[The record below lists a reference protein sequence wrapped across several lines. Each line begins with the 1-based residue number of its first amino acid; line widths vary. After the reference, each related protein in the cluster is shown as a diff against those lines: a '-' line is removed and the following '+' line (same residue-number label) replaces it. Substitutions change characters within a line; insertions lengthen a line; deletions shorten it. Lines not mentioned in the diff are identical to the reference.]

1 MDFQLTEAQQQLQ
14 REVVAYLQRH
24 ITPELEAEL
33 LAQQEG
39 GGPDTHPHYSR
50 FMRQL
55 GRDGW
60 LGLAWPKQY
69 GGQERDAID
78 QYIFFDTIA
87 GYYRIPIPF
96 LAINAIGSTIMR
108 AGTEA
113 QKDRFLPP
121 LLRGELNIAV
131 GYTEPGAGSDLAS
144 LKTKAVRDGDDYV
157 ISGQKVFTSL
167 AHFCDYI
174 WLAARTDPAA
184 KKHKG
189 ISIFMVDTRL
199 PGVTINPLRT
209 MGGFRT
215 NVTFYDN
222 VRVPKSCLIGEENKG
237 WSYIN
242 SQLAMERI
250 GLVPHSRMRRVLE
263 DMVAWAKG
271 TTIDGRRVFDEPW
284 VRERLADL
292 TAKTEVLRLFNFRAA
307 SLISQG
313 IEPFAEAAM
322 TKVFG
327 SELFQSVAGTCMD
340 MMGLIGGMQPPSD
353 ISPAKGIFQ
362 RDFVAMRLLTFGGGT
377 NEVLKDMIALSGLG
391 MPPSRLA

>member
-1 MDFQLTEAQQQLQ
+1 MDFELTDAQQQLQ
-14 REVVAYLQRH
+14 REIVAYLEKH
-24 ITPELEAEL
+24 ITPQLQAEL

-39 GGPDTHPHYSR
+39 GGPATHPHYSR
-50 FMRQL
+50 FMQQL

-60 LGLAWPKQY
+60 LGLAWPKEY

-108 AGTEA
+108 AGRPE

-131 GYTEPGAGSDLAS
+131 GYTEPGAGTDLAS
-144 LKTKAVRDGDDYV
+144 LKTRAVREGDHYV
-157 ISGQKVFTSL
+157 INGQKVFTSL

-199 PGVTINPLRT
+199 PGVTITPLHT
-209 MGGFRT
+209 MGGFRS

-222 VRVPKSCLIGEENKG
+222 VKVPADCLIGEENKG

-250 GLVPHSRMRRVLE
+250 GLVPHSRMRRMLE
-263 DMVAWAKG
+263 DMIRWTKDTV
-271 TTIDGRRVFDEPW
+271 IDGRRLFDEPW
-284 VRERLADL
+284 VREKLADL
-292 TAKTEVLRLFNFRAA
+292 TVRTEVLRLFNFRAA
-307 SLISQG
+307 TMIAQG

-322 TKVFG
+322 TKVYG
-327 SELFQSVAGTCMD
+327 SELFQTVAGTCMD
-340 MMGLIGGMQPPSD
+340 IMGLIGGLQPPSGL
-353 ISPAKGIFQ
+353 SPAQGVFQ
-362 RDFVAMRLLTFGGGT
+362 RDFAALRLLTFGGGA
-377 NEVLKDMIALSGLG
+377 NEVLKDMIAVSGLG
-391 MPPSRLA
+391 MPPSRLP

>member
-14 REVVAYLQRH
+14 RDVVAYLERH
-24 ITPELEAEL
+24 VTPALEAEL
-33 LAQQEG
+33 VAQQEG
-39 GGPDTHPHYSR
+39 GGPDTHPHYSQ
-50 FMRQL
+50 FIRQL

-60 LGLAWPKQY
+60 LGLAWPKRY

-78 QYIFFDTIA
+78 QYIFFDTVA

-108 AGTEA
+108 AGTEE

-131 GYTEPGAGSDLAS
+131 GYSEPGAGSDLAS
-144 LKTKAVRDGDDYV
+144 LRTRAVRDGDDYV
-157 ISGQKVFTSL
+157 ITGQKVFTSL

-174 WLAARTDPAA
+174 WLAARTDPTV

-189 ISIFMVDTRL
+189 ISIFMVDTRS
-199 PGVTINPLRT
+199 PGVTITPLHT

-215 NVTFYDN
+215 NVTFYDD
-222 VRVPKSCLIGEENKG
+222 VRVPKSCLIGEVNKG

-263 DMVAWAKG
+263 EMIAWARSA
-271 TTIDGRRVFDEPW
+271 TIDGRRVFDEPW

-292 TAKTEVLRLFNFRAA
+292 TARTEVLRLFNFRAA
-307 SLISQG
+307 SQIALG

-327 SELFQSVAGTCMD
+327 SELFQTVAGTCMD
-340 MMGLIGGMQPPSD
+340 MMGLVGGMQPPSG
-353 ISPAKGIFQ
+353 ISPMKGLLQ

-377 NEVLKDMIALSGLG
+377 NEVLRDMVALMGLG
-391 MPPSRLA
+391 MPPSRLP

>member
-14 REVVAYLQRH
+14 RDVIDYLERH
-24 ITPELEAEL
+24 VTPALEAEL

-39 GGPDTHPHYSR
+39 GGPDTHPHYSQ
-50 FMRQL
+50 FIRQL

-60 LGLAWPKQY
+60 LGLAWPKRY

-78 QYIFFDTIA
+78 QYIFFDTVA

-108 AGTEA
+108 AGTEE

-131 GYTEPGAGSDLAS
+131 GYSEPGAGSDLAS
-144 LKTKAVRDGDDYV
+144 LRTRAVRDGDDYV
-157 ISGQKVFTSL
+157 ITGQKVFTSL

-174 WLAARTDPAA
+174 WLAARTDPTV

-189 ISIFMVDTRL
+189 ISIFMVDTRS
-199 PGVTINPLRT
+199 PGVTITPLHT

-215 NVTFYDN
+215 NVTFYDD
-222 VRVPKSCLIGEENKG
+222 VRVPKSCLIGEVNKG

-263 DMVAWAKG
+263 EMIAWARSA
-271 TTIDGRRVFDEPW
+271 TIDGRRVFDEPW

-292 TAKTEVLRLFNFRAA
+292 TARTEVLRLFKFRAA
-307 SLISQG
+307 SQIALG

-327 SELFQSVAGTCMD
+327 SELFQTVAGTCMD
-340 MMGLIGGMQPPSD
+340 MMGLLGGMQPPSG
-353 ISPAKGIFQ
+353 ISPMKGLLQ

-377 NEVLKDMIALSGLG
+377 NEVLRDMVALMGLG
-391 MPPSRLA
+391 MPPSRLP

>member
-14 REVVAYLQRH
+14 RDVIDYLERH
-24 ITPELEAEL
+24 VTPALEAEL

-39 GGPDTHPHYSR
+39 GGPDTHPHYSQ
-50 FMRQL
+50 FIRQL

-60 LGLAWPKQY
+60 LGLAWPKRY

-78 QYIFFDTIA
+78 QYIFFDTVA
-87 GYYRIPIPF
+87 GYYRVPIPF

-108 AGTEA
+108 AGTEE

-131 GYTEPGAGSDLAS
+131 GYSEPGAGSDLAS
-144 LKTKAVRDGDDYV
+144 LRTRAVRDGDDYV
-157 ISGQKVFTSL
+157 ITGQKVFTSL

-174 WLAARTDPAA
+174 WLAARTDPTV

-189 ISIFMVDTRL
+189 ISIFMVDTRS
-199 PGVTINPLRT
+199 PGVTITPLHT

-215 NVTFYDN
+215 NVTFYDD

-250 GLVPHSRMRRVLE
+250 GLVPHSRMRRALE
-263 DMVAWAKG
+263 EMIAWAKS

-292 TAKTEVLRLFNFRAA
+292 TARTEVLRLFNFRAA
-307 SLISQG
+307 SQIAQG

-322 TKVFG
+322 TKVYG
-327 SELFQSVAGTCMD
+327 SELFQTVAGTCMD
-340 MMGLIGGMQPPSD
+340 VMGLVGGMQPPSG
-353 ISPAKGIFQ
+353 ISPMKGLLQ

-377 NEVLKDMIALSGLG
+377 NEVLRDMVALTGLG
-391 MPPSRLA
+391 MPPSRIA

>member
-1 MDFQLTEAQQQLQ
+1 MDFQLNEAQQQLQ
-14 REVVAYLQRH
+14 REITAYLERH
-24 ITPELEAEL
+24 VTPSLEAEL

-50 FMRQL
+50 FIRQL

-60 LGLAWPKQY
+60 LGLAWPKRY

-78 QYIFFDTIA
+78 QYIFFDTVA
-87 GYYRIPIPF
+87 GYYRVPIPF

-108 AGTEA
+108 AGTEE

-144 LKTKAVRDGDDYV
+144 LRTKAVRDGDDYV
-157 ISGQKVFTSL
+157 INGQKVFTSL

-199 PGVTINPLRT
+199 PGVTISPLRT

-222 VRVPKSCLIGEENKG
+222 VRVPKACLIGEENKG

-250 GLVPHSRMRRVLE
+250 GLVPHSRMRRILE
-263 DMVAWAKG
+263 EMIAWAKG
-271 TTIDGRRVFDEPW
+271 TTIDGRRVFDEAW

-292 TAKTEVLRLFNFRAA
+292 VARTEVLRLFNFRAA
-307 SLISQG
+307 SQIAQG
-313 IEPFAEAAM
+313 IEPFADAAM

-327 SELFQSVAGTCMD
+327 SELFQAVAGTCMD
-340 MMGLIGGMQPPSD
+340 MMGLIGGMQPPSA
-353 ISPAKGIFQ
+353 ISPMNGLLQ

-377 NEVLKDMIALSGLG
+377 NEVLRDMVALSGLG
-391 MPPSRLA
+391 MPPSRIA

>member
-1 MDFQLTEAQQQLQ
+1 MDFQLTETQQQLQ
-14 REVVAYLQRH
+14 REVIAYLERH
-24 ITPELEAEL
+24 VTPALEAEL
-33 LAQQEG
+33 LVQQEG
-39 GGPDTHPHYSR
+39 GGPDTHPHYSQ
-50 FMRQL
+50 FIRQL

-60 LGLAWPKQY
+60 LGLAWPKRY

-78 QYIFFDTIA
+78 QYIFFDTVA
-87 GYYRIPIPF
+87 GYYRVPIPF

-108 AGTEA
+108 AGTEE
-113 QKDRFLPP
+113 QRDRFLPP

-131 GYTEPGAGSDLAS
+131 GYTEPEAGSDLAS

-174 WLAARTDPAA
+174 WLAVRTDPAA
-184 KKHKG
+184 RKHKG
-189 ISIFMVDTRL
+189 ISILMVDTRL
-199 PGVTINPLRT
+199 PGVTISPLRT

-237 WSYIN
+237 WGYIN

-263 DMVAWAKG
+263 EMIAWAKS

-292 TAKTEVLRLFNFRAA
+292 TARTEVLRLFNFRAA
-307 SLISQG
+307 SQIAQG

-322 TKVFG
+322 TKVYG
-327 SELFQSVAGTCMD
+327 SELFQTVAGTCMD
-340 MMGLIGGMQPPSD
+340 MMGMIGGMQPPSG
-353 ISPAKGIFQ
+353 ISPMSGLLQ

-377 NEVLKDMIALSGLG
+377 NEVLKDMVALTGLG
-391 MPPSRLA
+391 MPPSRMA

>member
-14 REVVAYLQRH
+14 RDVVAYLERH
-24 ITPELEAEL
+24 VTPALEAEL

-39 GGPDTHPHYSR
+39 GGPDTHPHYSQ
-50 FMRQL
+50 FIRQL

-60 LGLAWPKQY
+60 LGLAWPKRY

-78 QYIFFDTIA
+78 QYIFFDTVA
-87 GYYRIPIPF
+87 GYYRVPIPF

-108 AGTEA
+108 AGTEE

-131 GYTEPGAGSDLAS
+131 GYSEPGAGSDLAS
-144 LKTKAVRDGDDYV
+144 LRTRAVRDGDDYV
-157 ISGQKVFTSL
+157 ITGQKVFTSL

-174 WLAARTDPAA
+174 WLAARTDPTV

-189 ISIFMVDTRL
+189 ISIFMVDTRS
-199 PGVTINPLRT
+199 PGVTITPLHT

-215 NVTFYDN
+215 NVTFYDD
-222 VRVPKSCLIGEENKG
+222 VRVPKSCLIGEVNKG

-263 DMVAWAKG
+263 EMIAWARSA
-271 TTIDGRRVFDEPW
+271 TIDGRRVFDEPW

-292 TAKTEVLRLFNFRAA
+292 TARTEVLRLFNFRAA
-307 SLISQG
+307 SQIALG

-327 SELFQSVAGTCMD
+327 SELFQTVAGTCMD
-340 MMGLIGGMQPPSD
+340 MMGMIGGMQPPSG
-353 ISPAKGIFQ
+353 ISPMSGLLQ

-377 NEVLKDMIALSGLG
+377 NEVLKDMVALTGLG
-391 MPPSRLA
+391 MPPSRMA

>member
-1 MDFQLTEAQQQLQ
+1 M
-14 REVVAYLQRH
+14 
-24 ITPELEAEL
+24 
-33 LAQQEG
+33 
-39 GGPDTHPHYSR
+39 
-50 FMRQL
+50 
-55 GRDGW
+55 
-60 LGLAWPKQY
+60 
-69 GGQERDAID
+69 
-78 QYIFFDTIA
+78 
-87 GYYRIPIPF
+87 
-96 LAINAIGSTIMR
+96 
-108 AGTEA
+108 
-113 QKDRFLPP
+113 
-121 LLRGELNIAV
+121 
-131 GYTEPGAGSDLAS
+131 
-144 LKTKAVRDGDDYV
+144 RDGDDYV

-167 AHFCDYI
+167 ANFCDYI
-174 WLAARTDPAA
+174 WLAVRTDPSA

-199 PGVTINPLRT
+199 PGITINPMQT

-250 GLVPHSRMRRVLE
+250 GLVPHSRMRRMLE
-263 DMVAWAKG
+263 EMIAWARS

-292 TAKTEVLRLFNFRAA
+292 TARTEVLRLFNFRAA
-307 SLISQG
+307 SQIAQG

-327 SELFQSVAGTCMD
+327 SELFQTVAGTCMD
-340 MMGLIGGMQPPSD
+340 MMGLVGGMQPPSA
-353 ISPAKGIFQ
+353 ISPMNGLLQ

-377 NEVLKDMIALSGLG
+377 NEVLKDMVALSGLG
-391 MPPSRLA
+391 MPPSRIA

>member
-1 MDFQLTEAQQQLQ
+1 MDFQLTEAQQLLQ
-14 REVVAYLQRH
+14 REVVAYLEKH
-24 ITPELEAEL
+24 ITPELQAEL

-69 GGQERDAID
+69 GGLERDAID

-96 LAINAIGSTIMR
+96 LAINAIGATIMR
-108 AGTEA
+108 AGTTE

-131 GYTEPGAGSDLAS
+131 GYTEPGAGTDLAS
-144 LKTKAVRDGDDYV
+144 LKTRAVRDGDHFV
-157 ISGQKVFTSL
+157 IKGQKVFTSL

-174 WLAARTDPAA
+174 WLAARTDLNA

-199 PGVTINPLRT
+199 PGVSIHPLHT
-209 MGGFRT
+209 MGGFRS
-215 NVTFYDN
+215 NVTFYDD
-222 VRVPKSCLIGEENKG
+222 VRVPKDCLIGEENKG

-250 GLVPHSRMRRVLE
+250 GLVPHSRMRRMLE
-263 DMVAWAKG
+263 DMIRWAKD
-271 TTIDGRRVFDEPW
+271 TEIDGRRLFDEPW
-284 VRERLADL
+284 VREKLADL
-292 TAKTEVLRLFNFRAA
+292 TARTEVLRLFNFRAA
-307 SLISQG
+307 KMITQG

-322 TKVFG
+322 TKVYG
-327 SELFQSVAGTCMD
+327 SELFQTVAGTCMD
-340 MMGLIGGMQPPSD
+340 IMGLIGGLQPPSD
-353 ISPAKGIFQ
+353 VSPAKGLFQ
-362 RDFVAMRLLTFGGGT
+362 RDFAALRLLTFGGGA

>member
-14 REVVAYLQRH
+14 RDVVAYLERH
-24 ITPELEAEL
+24 VTPALEAEL

-39 GGPDTHPHYSR
+39 GGPDTHPHYSQ
-50 FMRQL
+50 FIRQL

-60 LGLAWPKQY
+60 LGLAWPKRY

-78 QYIFFDTIA
+78 QYIFFDTVA
-87 GYYRIPIPF
+87 GYYRVPIPF

-108 AGTEA
+108 AGTEE

-131 GYTEPGAGSDLAS
+131 GYSEPGAGSDLAS
-144 LKTKAVRDGDDYV
+144 LRTRAVRDGDDYV
-157 ISGQKVFTSL
+157 ITGQKVFTSL

-174 WLAARTDPAA
+174 WLAARTDPTV

-189 ISIFMVDTRL
+189 ISIFMVDTRS
-199 PGVTINPLRT
+199 PGVTITPLHT

-215 NVTFYDN
+215 NVTFYDD
-222 VRVPKSCLIGEENKG
+222 VRVPKSCLIGEVNKG

-263 DMVAWAKG
+263 EMIAWARSA
-271 TTIDGRRVFDEPW
+271 TIDGRRVFDEPW

-292 TAKTEVLRLFNFRAA
+292 TARTEVLRLFNFRAA
-307 SLISQG
+307 SQIALG

-327 SELFQSVAGTCMD
+327 SELFQTVAGTCMD
-340 MMGLIGGMQPPSD
+340 MMGLLGGMQPPSG
-353 ISPAKGIFQ
+353 ISPMKGLLQ

-377 NEVLKDMIALSGLG
+377 NEVLRDMVALMGLG
-391 MPPSRLA
+391 MPPSRLP

>member
-14 REVVAYLQRH
+14 RDVIDYLERH
-24 ITPELEAEL
+24 VTPALEAEL

-39 GGPDTHPHYSR
+39 GGPDTHPHYSQ
-50 FMRQL
+50 FIRQL

-60 LGLAWPKQY
+60 LGLAWPKRY

-78 QYIFFDTIA
+78 QYIFFDTVA
-87 GYYRIPIPF
+87 GYYRVPIPF

-108 AGTEA
+108 AGTEE

-131 GYTEPGAGSDLAS
+131 GYSEPGAGSDLAS
-144 LKTKAVRDGDDYV
+144 LRTRAVRDGDDYV
-157 ISGQKVFTSL
+157 ITGQKVFTSL

-174 WLAARTDPAA
+174 WLAARTDPTV

-189 ISIFMVDTRL
+189 ISIFMVDTRS
-199 PGVTINPLRT
+199 PGVTITPLHT

-215 NVTFYDN
+215 NVTFYDD
-222 VRVPKSCLIGEENKG
+222 VRVPKSCLIGEVNKG

-263 DMVAWAKG
+263 EMIAWARSA
-271 TTIDGRRVFDEPW
+271 TIDGRRVFDEPW

-292 TAKTEVLRLFNFRAA
+292 TARTEVLRLFNFRAA
-307 SLISQG
+307 SQIALG

-327 SELFQSVAGTCMD
+327 SELFQTVAGTCMD
-340 MMGLIGGMQPPSD
+340 MMGLVGGMQPPSG
-353 ISPAKGIFQ
+353 ISPMKGLLQ

-377 NEVLKDMIALSGLG
+377 NEVLRDMVALMGLG
-391 MPPSRLA
+391 MPPSRLP

>member
-14 REVVAYLQRH
+14 RDVIDYLERH
-24 ITPELEAEL
+24 VTPALEAEL

-39 GGPDTHPHYSR
+39 GGPDTHPHYSQ
-50 FMRQL
+50 FIRQL

-60 LGLAWPKQY
+60 LGLAWPKRY

-78 QYIFFDTIA
+78 QYIFFDTVA

-108 AGTEA
+108 AGTEE

-131 GYTEPGAGSDLAS
+131 GYSEPGAGSDLAS
-144 LKTKAVRDGDDYV
+144 LRTRAVRDGDDYV
-157 ISGQKVFTSL
+157 ITGQKVFTSL

-174 WLAARTDPAA
+174 WLAARTDPTV

-189 ISIFMVDTRL
+189 ISIFMVDTRS
-199 PGVTINPLRT
+199 PGVTITPLHT

-215 NVTFYDN
+215 NVTFYDD
-222 VRVPKSCLIGEENKG
+222 VRVPKSCLIGEVNKG

-263 DMVAWAKG
+263 EMIAWARSA
-271 TTIDGRRVFDEPW
+271 TIDGRRVFDEPW

-292 TAKTEVLRLFNFRAA
+292 TARTEVLRLFNFRAA
-307 SLISQG
+307 SQIALG

-327 SELFQSVAGTCMD
+327 SELFQTVAGTCMD
-340 MMGLIGGMQPPSD
+340 MMGLVGGMQPPSG
-353 ISPAKGIFQ
+353 ISPMKGLLQ

-377 NEVLKDMIALSGLG
+377 NEVLRDMVALMGLG
-391 MPPSRLA
+391 MPPSRLP

>member
-1 MDFQLTEAQQQLQ
+1 MAKAV
-14 REVVAYLQRH
+14 RRA
-24 ITPELEAEL
+24 
-33 LAQQEG
+33 G
-39 GGPDTHPHYSR
+39 
-50 FMRQL
+50 
-55 GRDGW
+55 
-60 LGLAWPKQY
+60 K
-69 GGQERDAID
+69 DAID
-78 QYIFFDTIA
+78 QYIFFDTVA
-87 GYYRIPIPF
+87 GYYRVPIPF

-108 AGTEA
+108 AGTEE

-121 LLRGELNIAV
+121 LLRGGLNIAV

-167 AHFCDYI
+167 ANFCDYI
-174 WLAARTDPAA
+174 WLAVRTDPSA

-199 PGVTINPLRT
+199 PGITINPMQT

-250 GLVPHSRMRRVLE
+250 GLVPHSRMRRMLE
-263 DMVAWAKG
+263 EMIAWARS

-284 VRERLADL
+284 VRKDSPISRPGPRCCGCSIS
-292 TAKTEVLRLFNFRAA
+292 VRRARSRRA
-307 SLISQG
+307 SN
-313 IEPFAEAAM
+313 
-322 TKVFG
+322 
-327 SELFQSVAGTCMD
+327 
-340 MMGLIGGMQPPSD
+340 
-353 ISPAKGIFQ
+353 
-362 RDFVAMRLLTFGGGT
+362 R
-377 NEVLKDMIALSGLG
+377 
-391 MPPSRLA
+391 SRRRP

>member
-14 REVVAYLQRH
+14 RDVVAYLERH
-24 ITPELEAEL
+24 VTPALEAEL

-39 GGPDTHPHYSR
+39 GGPDTHPHYSQ
-50 FMRQL
+50 FIRQL

-60 LGLAWPKQY
+60 LGLAWPKRY

-78 QYIFFDTIA
+78 QYIFFDTVA
-87 GYYRIPIPF
+87 GYYRVPIPF

-108 AGTEA
+108 AGTEE

-131 GYTEPGAGSDLAS
+131 GYSEPGAGSDLAS
-144 LKTKAVRDGDDYV
+144 LRTRAVRDGDDYV
-157 ISGQKVFTSL
+157 ITGQKVFTSL

-174 WLAARTDPAA
+174 WLAARTDPTV

-189 ISIFMVDTRL
+189 ISIFMVDTRS
-199 PGVTINPLRT
+199 PGVTITPLHT

-215 NVTFYDN
+215 NVTFYDD

-250 GLVPHSRMRRVLE
+250 GLVPHSRMRRALE
-263 DMVAWAKG
+263 EMIAWAKS

-292 TAKTEVLRLFNFRAA
+292 TARTEVLRLFNFRAA
-307 SLISQG
+307 SQIAQG

-322 TKVFG
+322 TKVYG
-327 SELFQSVAGTCMD
+327 SELFQTVAGTCMD
-340 MMGLIGGMQPPSD
+340 VMGLVGGMQPPSG
-353 ISPAKGIFQ
+353 ISPMKGLLQ

-377 NEVLKDMIALSGLG
+377 NEVLRDMVALTGLG
-391 MPPSRLA
+391 MPPSRIA

>member
-1 MDFQLTEAQQQLQ
+1 MDFELTEAQQQLQ
-14 REVVAYLQRH
+14 REVVAYLEKH
-24 ITPELEAEL
+24 ITPELQAEL

-39 GGPDTHPHYSR
+39 GGPATHPHYSR
-50 FMRQL
+50 FMQQL

-60 LGLAWPKQY
+60 LGLAWPKEY

-108 AGTEA
+108 AGRPE

-131 GYTEPGAGSDLAS
+131 GYTEPGAGTDLAS
-144 LKTKAVRDGDDYV
+144 LKTRAVREGDHYV
-157 ISGQKVFTSL
+157 INGQKVFTSL

-199 PGVTINPLRT
+199 PGVTITPLHT
-209 MGGFRT
+209 MGGFRS

-222 VRVPKSCLIGEENKG
+222 VKVPADCLIGEENKG

-250 GLVPHSRMRRVLE
+250 GLVPHSRMRRMLE
-263 DMVAWAKG
+263 DMIRWTKDTV
-271 TTIDGRRVFDEPW
+271 IDGRRLFDEPW
-284 VRERLADL
+284 VREKLADL
-292 TAKTEVLRLFNFRAA
+292 TMRTEVLRLFNFRAA
-307 SLISQG
+307 TMIAQG

-322 TKVFG
+322 TKVYG
-327 SELFQSVAGTCMD
+327 SELFQTVAGTCMD
-340 MMGLIGGMQPPSD
+340 IMGLIGGLQPPSGL
-353 ISPAKGIFQ
+353 SPAQGVFQ
-362 RDFVAMRLLTFGGGT
+362 RDFAALRLLTFGGGA
-377 NEVLKDMIALSGLG
+377 NEVLKDMIAVSGLG
-391 MPPSRLA
+391 MPPSRLP

>member
-1 MDFQLTEAQQQLQ
+1 MDFQLTETQQQLQ
-14 REVVAYLQRH
+14 REVIAYLERH
-24 ITPELEAEL
+24 VTPALEAEL
-33 LAQQEG
+33 LVQQEG
-39 GGPDTHPHYSR
+39 GGPDTHPHYSQ
-50 FMRQL
+50 FIRQL

-60 LGLAWPKQY
+60 LGLAWPKRY

-78 QYIFFDTIA
+78 QYIFFDTVA
-87 GYYRIPIPF
+87 GYYRVPIPF

-108 AGTEA
+108 AGTEE

-174 WLAARTDPAA
+174 WLAVRTDPAA
-184 KKHKG
+184 RKHKG
-189 ISIFMVDTRL
+189 ISILMVDTRL
-199 PGVTINPLRT
+199 PGVTISPLRT

-237 WSYIN
+237 WGYIN

-263 DMVAWAKG
+263 EMIAWAKS

-292 TAKTEVLRLFNFRAA
+292 TARTEVLRLFNFRAA
-307 SLISQG
+307 SQIAQG

-322 TKVFG
+322 TKVYG
-327 SELFQSVAGTCMD
+327 SELFQTVAGTCMD
-340 MMGLIGGMQPPSD
+340 MMGMIGGMQPPSG
-353 ISPAKGIFQ
+353 ISPMSGLLQ

-377 NEVLKDMIALSGLG
+377 NEVLKDMVALTGLG
-391 MPPSRLA
+391 MPPSRMA

>member
-14 REVVAYLQRH
+14 RDVVAYLERH
-24 ITPELEAEL
+24 VTPALEAEL

-39 GGPDTHPHYSR
+39 GGPDTHPHYSQ
-50 FMRQL
+50 FIRQL

-60 LGLAWPKQY
+60 LGLAWPKRY

-78 QYIFFDTIA
+78 QYIFFDTVA

-108 AGTEA
+108 AGTEE

-131 GYTEPGAGSDLAS
+131 GYSEPGAGSDLAS
-144 LKTKAVRDGDDYV
+144 LRTRAVRDGDDYV
-157 ISGQKVFTSL
+157 ITGQKVFTSL

-174 WLAARTDPAA
+174 WLAARTDPTV

-189 ISIFMVDTRL
+189 ISIFMVDTRS
-199 PGVTINPLRT
+199 PGVTITPLHT

-215 NVTFYDN
+215 NVTFYDD
-222 VRVPKSCLIGEENKG
+222 VRVPKSCLIGEVNKG

-263 DMVAWAKG
+263 EMIAWARSA
-271 TTIDGRRVFDEPW
+271 TIDGRRVFDEPW

-292 TAKTEVLRLFNFRAA
+292 TARTEVLRLFNFRAA
-307 SLISQG
+307 SQIALG

-327 SELFQSVAGTCMD
+327 SELFQTVAGTCMD
-340 MMGLIGGMQPPSD
+340 MMGLVGGMQPPSG
-353 ISPAKGIFQ
+353 ISPMKGLLQ

-377 NEVLKDMIALSGLG
+377 NEVLRDMVALMGLG
-391 MPPSRLA
+391 MPPSRLP

>member
-1 MDFQLTEAQQQLQ
+1 MDFQLTETQQQLQ
-14 REVVAYLQRH
+14 REVIAYLERH
-24 ITPELEAEL
+24 VTPALEAEL
-33 LAQQEG
+33 LVQQEG
-39 GGPDTHPHYSR
+39 GGPDTHPHYSQ
-50 FMRQL
+50 FIRQL

-60 LGLAWPKQY
+60 LGLAWPKRY

-78 QYIFFDTIA
+78 QYIFFDTVA
-87 GYYRIPIPF
+87 GYYRVPIPF

-108 AGTEA
+108 AGTEE
-113 QKDRFLPP
+113 QRDRFLPP

-144 LKTKAVRDGDDYV
+144 LKTKAVPDGDDYV

-174 WLAARTDPAA
+174 WLAVRTDPAA
-184 KKHKG
+184 RKHKG
-189 ISIFMVDTRL
+189 ISILMVDTRL
-199 PGVTINPLRT
+199 PGVTISPLRT

-263 DMVAWAKG
+263 EMIAWAKS

-292 TAKTEVLRLFNFRAA
+292 TARTEVLRLFNFRAA
-307 SLISQG
+307 SQIAQG

-322 TKVFG
+322 TKVYG
-327 SELFQSVAGTCMD
+327 SELFQTVAGTCMD
-340 MMGLIGGMQPPSD
+340 MMGMIGGMQPPSG
-353 ISPAKGIFQ
+353 ISPMSGLLQ

-377 NEVLKDMIALSGLG
+377 NEVLKDMVALTGLG
-391 MPPSRLA
+391 MPPSRMA

>member
-14 REVVAYLQRH
+14 REIVAYLEKH
-24 ITPELEAEL
+24 VTPELEAEL
-33 LAQQEG
+33 LAHQEG
-39 GGPDTHPHYSR
+39 GGPDTHPHYCR

-69 GGQERDAID
+69 GGLERDAID

-96 LAINAIGSTIMR
+96 LAINAIGATIMR
-108 AGTEA
+108 AGRPE

-131 GYTEPGAGSDLAS
+131 GYTEPGAGTDLAS
-144 LKTKAVRDGDDYV
+144 LKTRAVRDGDHYV
-157 ISGQKVFTSL
+157 INGQKVFTSL

-199 PGVTINPLRT
+199 PGVAISPLRT
-209 MGGFRT
+209 MGGFRS
-215 NVTFYDN
+215 NVTFYDD
-222 VRVPKSCLIGEENKG
+222 VRVPKDCLIGEENKG

-250 GLVPHSRMRRVLE
+250 GLVPHSRMRRMLE
-263 DMVAWAKG
+263 DMIRWAKD
-271 TTIDGRRVFDEPW
+271 TEIDDRRLFDEPW
-284 VRERLADL
+284 VREKLADL
-292 TAKTEVLRLFNFRAA
+292 TVRTEVLRLFNFRAA
-307 SLISQG
+307 KMITQG

-322 TKVFG
+322 TKVYG
-327 SELFQSVAGTCMD
+327 SELFQTVAGSCMD
-340 MMGLIGGMQPPSD
+340 IMGLIGGLQPPSA
-353 ISPAKGIFQ
+353 ISPTIGLFQ
-362 RDFVAMRLLTFGGGT
+362 RDFAALRLLTFGGGA